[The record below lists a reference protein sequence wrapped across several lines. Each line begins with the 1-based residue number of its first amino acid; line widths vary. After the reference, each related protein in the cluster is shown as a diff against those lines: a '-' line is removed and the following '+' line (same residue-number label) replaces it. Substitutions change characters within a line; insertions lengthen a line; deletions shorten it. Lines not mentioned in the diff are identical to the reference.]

1 MMGFITFL
9 DILSMFPNIYK
20 RAKVW
25 QFQFDEVLF
34 FGSGNASG
42 KLRFTNYYDPI
53 KNYVS

>member
-1 MMGFITFL
+1 MGLITFL
-9 DILSMFPNIYK
+9 DILNMFPNIYK

-34 FGSGNASG
+34 FGSGNACG

-53 KNYVS
+53 KNDVS